1 MLEALKQQVYE
12 ANMELPKR
20 GLITYTWGNVSGID
34 RESGLFVI
42 KPSGVDYDLLKP
54 EDMVVMDLNGNRVEG
69 TMNPSSDTPTHVE
82 LYKAFPEIGG
92 IVHTHSP
99 HATAWAQAG
108 RGLPCYGTTH
118 ADYFYGE
125 IPCAR
130 NLTAEEI
137 EEGYEKNTGLVIVET
152 FKDRNPMYVPAVLC
166 KNHGPFTWGKSAAE
180 AGQPHAAVHAGQAF
194 LKKAWS
200 ERVLRTEEVTKSV
213 AVRMNCDK
221 IDRKSEICLQNMWTG
236 LTISIE

>member
-12 ANMELPKR
+12 ANMELPRR

-92 IVHTHSP
+92 IVHTHS
-99 HATAWAQAG
+99 
-108 RGLPCYGTTH
+108 L
-118 ADYFYGE
+118 
-125 IPCAR
+125 
-130 NLTAEEI
+130 
-137 EEGYEKNTGLVIVET
+137 
-152 FKDRNPMYVPAVLC
+152 
-166 KNHGPFTWGKSAAE
+166 
-180 AGQPHAAVHAGQAF
+180 
-194 LKKAWS
+194 
-200 ERVLRTEEVTKSV
+200 
-213 AVRMNCDK
+213 
-221 IDRKSEICLQNMWTG
+221 DRKSVV
-236 LTISIE
+236 

>member
-1 MLEALKQQVYE
+1 MLEALKRQVYE

-34 RESGLFVI
+34 REAGLFVI
-42 KPSGVDYDLLKP
+42 KPSGVDYDELQP
-54 EDMVVMDLNGNRVEG
+54 EDMVVMDLEGNRVEG
-69 TMNPSSDTPTHVE
+69 TMNPSSDTATHLE
-82 LYKAFPEIGG
+82 LYKAFAEIGG

-99 HATAWAQAG
+99 FATSWAQAG

-137 EEGYEKNTGLVIVET
+137 ETGYEKHTGLVIIET
-152 FKDRNPMYVPAVLC
+152 FREKNPAYVPGVLC
-166 KNHGPFTWGKSAAE
+166 KNHGPFTWGKDAA
-180 AGQPHAAVHAGQAF
+180 QAVHNAVVLEEIAKMNLMTELLNPSADNRTPQCMQDKHFLRKHGPNAYYGQE
-194 LKKAWS
+194 KA
-200 ERVLRTEEVTKSV
+200 
-213 AVRMNCDK
+213 
-221 IDRKSEICLQNMWTG
+221 RK
-236 LTISIE
+236 

>member
-152 FKDRNPMYVPAVLC
+152 FQGKNPIYVPAVLC
-166 KNHGPFTWGKSAAE
+166 KNHGPFTWGAT
-180 AGQPHAAVHAGQAF
+180 P
-194 LKKAWS
+194 KKAV
-200 ERVLRTEEVTKSV
+200 ENAVVLEECALMAWQDLLVSNNTV
-213 AVRMNCDK
+213 QPMQQELLDK
-221 IDRKSEICLQNMWTG
+221 HYLRKHGKNAYYGQKA
-236 LTISIE
+236 

>member
-92 IVHTHSP
+92 IVHTHSRMQR
-99 HATAWAQAG
+99 HGHRQEEDFRATEPPMQIISMARSRVQ
-108 RGLPCYGTTH
+108 
-118 ADYFYGE
+118 E
-125 IPCAR
+125 I
-130 NLTAEEI
+130 
-137 EEGYEKNTGLVIVET
+137 
-152 FKDRNPMYVPAVLC
+152 
-166 KNHGPFTWGKSAAE
+166 
-180 AGQPHAAVHAGQAF
+180 
-194 LKKAWS
+194 
-200 ERVLRTEEVTKSV
+200 
-213 AVRMNCDK
+213 
-221 IDRKSEICLQNMWTG
+221 
-236 LTISIE
+236 

>member
-12 ANMELPKR
+12 ANMELPRR

-152 FKDRNPMYVPAVLC
+152 FKGKNPIYVPAVLC
-166 KNHGPFTWGKSAAE
+166 KNHGPFTWGKDAHE
-180 AGQPHAAVHAGQAF
+180 AVHNAV
-194 LKKAWS
+194 
-200 ERVLRTEEVTKSV
+200 VLEEVAKMAARCEMINPDV
-213 AVRMNCDK
+213 KEAPQ
-221 IDRKSEICLQNMWTG
+221 CLQDKHYLRKHG
-236 LTISIE
+236 PGAYYGQR

>member
-12 ANMELPKR
+12 ANMELPRR

-108 RGLPCYGTTH
+108 
-118 ADYFYGE
+118 
-125 IPCAR
+125 
-130 NLTAEEI
+130 
-137 EEGYEKNTGLVIVET
+137 
-152 FKDRNPMYVPAVLC
+152 
-166 KNHGPFTWGKSAAE
+166 
-180 AGQPHAAVHAGQAF
+180 
-194 LKKAWS
+194 
-200 ERVLRTEEVTKSV
+200 
-213 AVRMNCDK
+213 
-221 IDRKSEICLQNMWTG
+221 
-236 LTISIE
+236 